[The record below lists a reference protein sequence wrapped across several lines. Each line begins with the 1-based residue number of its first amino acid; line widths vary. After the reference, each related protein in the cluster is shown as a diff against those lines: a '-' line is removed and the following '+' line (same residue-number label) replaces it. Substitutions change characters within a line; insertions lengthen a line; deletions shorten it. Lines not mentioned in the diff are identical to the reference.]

1 MPTRIALIGAG
12 GMARHH
18 LPLMIEKGADI
29 RVICEPS
36 ANSYEQTLAKL
47 EELDV
52 PPPPN
57 EPDLV
62 KLLEEYGAELEAVFI
77 VTPHVFHHDQAKMC
91 LEAGLDVLLEKPMVM
106 NAQEALSL
114 IETRNRTGGLLV
126 VAFQGGLSPQI
137 NEAARLI
144 VSGELGQLL
153 NVTGMVWQGWKN
165 VTIDTWR
172 QAPEIAGGG
181 FLFDTGAHMLNTVCT
196 LVGEDFQT
204 VAAWADNRG
213 TPVDI
218 NGVVMGRLQSGALV
232 TLNGCG
238 DSIPGLHSEIY
249 INLTEGVIRTGIYG
263 ERLSIRRPDDKDYI
277 EVDYLPKMRGA
288 WEQFTQVR
296 AGKIENP
303 CPPEVGLRMAKLWD
317 AIVESASQDGQPV
330 PAQSA

>member
-1 MPTRIALIGAG
+1 MSTKIALIGAG
-12 GMARHH
+12 SMARHH

-36 ANSYEQTLAKL
+36 ASHYELTLAKL
-47 EELDV
+47 DELKA

-57 EPDLV
+57 EPDLAG
-62 KLLEEYGAELEAVFI
+62 LLERHRAELEAVFI
-77 VTPHVFHHDQAKMC
+77 VTPHALHHDQAKMC

-114 IETRNRTGGLLV
+114 IETRNRTGSLLV

-144 VSGELGQLL
+144 AAGELGELL
-153 NVTGMVWQGWKN
+153 TVTGMVWQGWKQ
-165 VTIDTWR
+165 VTIGAWR
-172 QAPEIAGGG
+172 QVPEIAGGG
-181 FLFDTGAHMLNTVCT
+181 FLFDTGAHMMNTVCT

-204 VAAWADNRG
+204 VAAWTDNRG

-232 TLNGCG
+232 TINGCG
-238 DSIPGLHSEIY
+238 DAMPGLDSEIY
-249 INLTEGVIRTGIYG
+249 INLSQGSIRTGIYG
-263 ERLSIRRPDDKDYI
+263 ERLLIRRAADKDYI
-277 EVDYLPKMRGA
+277 EADYLPKMRGA

-317 AIVESASQDGQPV
+317 AIVESASKDGQPV
-330 PAQSA
+330 PTLAS